1 MGEPPHKIAFAG
13 FRHGHIFDLYA
24 LARASSALEVVAA
37 CEEHA
42 ETRAEIHAKGTAA
55 ITHDRIEQMLDEVD
69 CDIVA
74 TGTYFA
80 GRGPVLI
87 EALTSGK
94 HVISDKPLCTRM
106 ADLDRI
112 ETLARK
118 KNLKVGCMLT
128 MRDAAPVIG
137 ARNLIQA
144 GRIGEVH
151 AIAFGGQHP
160 LLLGSRPGWYFEQG
174 KHGGTITDIGI
185 HAIDALPWVT
195 GREWAKIN
203 AARCWRAFAP
213 EGLHLEDAG
222 QMMLEMDNGCGVLGD
237 VSYFA
242 PDRAG
247 YTMPYYWRTTF
258 WGRDGVIETSTTA
271 KDIQVLGREDATVRV
286 EPLPPA
292 QRGGY
297 LRSFLDDI
305 AGEVPANGLDT
316 AAVLRSTRNVLRIQE
331 AADRGERE
339 VGFSS

>member
-1 MGEPPHKIAFAG
+1 MRPLPYKIAFAG
-13 FRHGHIFDLYA
+13 FRHGHIFDLYE
-24 LARASSALEVVAA
+24 LAHASPALEVVAA

-42 ETRAEIHAKGTAA
+42 PTRNEIRAKGTAA
-55 ITHDRIEQMLDEVD
+55 ITHERLEQMLDEVE

-87 EALTSGK
+87 EALERGR

-112 ETLARK
+112 AALARE
-118 KNLKVGCMLT
+118 KNRQVGCMLT

-144 GRIGEVH
+144 GRIGPVH

-160 LLLGSRPGWYFEQG
+160 LLLGSRPGWYFEPG

-195 GREWAKIN
+195 GRQWAKIN

-213 EGLHLEDAG
+213 EGCPLEDAG

-247 YTMPYYWRTTF
+247 YKMPYYWRTTF
-258 WGRDGVIETSTTA
+258 WGRDGVIETATTA
-271 KDIQVLGREDATVRV
+271 KDIQVLGREDDAVQR

-305 AGEVPANGLDT
+305 AGDVPANGLDT
-316 AAVLRSTRNVLRIQE
+316 AEVLRSTRNVIRIQA

-339 VGFSS
+339 VGFR

>member
-1 MGEPPHKIAFAG
+1 MSEAPYKIAFAG

-24 LARASSALEVVAA
+24 LACASPALEVVAA

-42 ETRAEIHAKGTAA
+42 ETRAEIRAKGTAA

-87 EALTSGK
+87 DALTRGK
-94 HVISDKPLCTRM
+94 HVIGDKPLCTKM

-112 ETLARK
+112 AALAHEK
-118 KNLKVGCMLT
+118 DLKVGCMLT
-128 MRDAAPVIG
+128 MRDSAAFIG

-151 AIAFGGQHP
+151 AITFGGQHP

-174 KHGGTITDIGI
+174 KHGGTIADIGI
-185 HAIDALPWVT
+185 HAIDALPWIT
-195 GREWAKIN
+195 GRQWAKIN
-203 AARCWRAFAP
+203 AARCWRAFVP
-213 EGLHLEDAG
+213 QNLHMQDAG

-271 KDIQVLGREDATVRV
+271 KDIQVLGREDATVQIK
-286 EPLPPA
+286 PLPPA

-305 AGEVPANGLDT
+305 AGKVPANGLDT
-316 AAVLRSTRNVLRIQE
+316 AAVLRSTRNVIRIQE

>member
-1 MGEPPHKIAFAG
+1 MSEAPHKIAFAG
-13 FRHGHIFDLYA
+13 LRHGHIFDLYA
-24 LARASSALEVVAA
+24 LACASPALEVVAA

-42 ETRAEIHAKGTAA
+42 ETRAEIRAKGTAA

-87 EALTSGK
+87 EALTRGK
-94 HVISDKPLCTRM
+94 HVISDKPLCTKM

-112 ETLARK
+112 AALAHE

-128 MRDAAPVIG
+128 MRDAAAFIG

-195 GREWAKIN
+195 GRQWAKIN
-203 AARCWRAFAP
+203 AARCWRALVP
-213 EGLHLEDAG
+213 EDLHMQDAG

-271 KDIQVLGREDATVRV
+271 KDIQVLGREDATVQV

-297 LRSFLDDI
+297 LHSFLDDI
-305 AGEVPANGLDT
+305 AGKVPTNGLDT
-316 AAVLRSTRNVLRIQE
+316 AAVLRSTRNVIRIQE

>member
-1 MGEPPHKIAFAG
+1 MGEAPYKIAFAG

-24 LARASSALEVVAA
+24 LADASPVLEVVAA

-42 ETRAEIHAKGTAA
+42 ETRAEIRAKGTAA

-87 EALTSGK
+87 EALARGK
-94 HVISDKPLCTRM
+94 HVISDKPLCTSM

-112 ETLARK
+112 AALAGE

-128 MRDAAPVIG
+128 MRDAAAFIG

-195 GREWAKIN
+195 GRQWSKIN
-203 AARCWRAFAP
+203 AARCWRALVP
-213 EGLHLEDAG
+213 QDLHMQDAG

-247 YTMPYYWRTTF
+247 YAMPYYWRTTF

-271 KDIQVLGREDATVRV
+271 KDIQVLGREDATVQI

-297 LRSFLDDI
+297 LHSFLDDI
-305 AGEVPANGLDT
+305 ASEAPVNGLDT
-316 AAVLRSTRNVLRIQE
+316 AAVLRSTRNVIRIQE

>member
-1 MGEPPHKIAFAG
+1 MSEARHKIAFVG

-24 LARASSALEVVAA
+24 LACASPALEVVAA

-42 ETRAEIHAKGTAA
+42 ETRAEILAKETAA

-80 GRGPVLI
+80 DRGPVLI
-87 EALTSGK
+87 EALSRGK
-94 HVISDKPLCTRM
+94 HVISDKPLCTGM

-112 ETLARK
+112 EALAGEK
-118 KNLKVGCMLT
+118 DLKVGCMLT
-128 MRDAAPVIG
+128 LRDSAAFIG

-195 GREWAKIN
+195 GRQWAKIN
-203 AARCWRAFAP
+203 AARCWRALVP
-213 EGLHLEDAG
+213 EDFHMQDAG

-258 WGRDGVIETSTTA
+258 WGRDGIIETSTTA
-271 KDIQVLGREDATVRV
+271 KDIQVLGREDSTVHI
-286 EPLPPA
+286 EPLPLA

-316 AAVLRSTRNVLRIQE
+316 AAVLRSTRNVIRIQG

>member
-1 MGEPPHKIAFAG
+1 MSETPHKIAFAG

-24 LARASSALEVVAA
+24 LACDSPALEVVAA

-42 ETRAEIHAKGTAA
+42 ETRAEICAKGTAA

-87 EALTSGK
+87 EALARGK
-94 HVISDKPLCTRM
+94 HVISDKPLCTKM

-112 ETLARK
+112 AALAHE

-128 MRDAAPVIG
+128 MRDAAAFIG

-195 GREWAKIN
+195 GRQWSKIN
-203 AARCWRAFAP
+203 AARCWRAFVP
-213 EGLHLEDAG
+213 QDLHMQDAG

-242 PDRAG
+242 PDKAG

-258 WGRDGVIETSTTA
+258 WGRDGVIETATTA
-271 KDIQVLGREDATVRV
+271 KEIQVLGREDDTVQI
-286 EPLPPA
+286 EPLPSA

-305 AGEVPANGLDT
+305 AGKVPINGLDT
-316 AAVLRSTRNVLRIQE
+316 AAVLRSTRNVIRIQE